1 MRSTR
6 QSNRNYYEAI
16 IQLRPENK
24 KLLDFVINQIQINN
38 KQDVFISQEYHK
50 KYGTDLYISS
60 RKFAT
65 LLGKRLKKSF
75 KGELITS
82 RTLWSRDRQSGKGIY
97 RVTICFRL
105 EEETKTL

>member
-1 MRSTR
+1 MRNIR
-6 QSNRNYYEAI
+6 QSNRNYFEAI
-16 IQLRPENK
+16 IQLRPKNK
-24 KLLDFVINQIQINN
+24 DLLDFVVKQINK
-38 KQDVFISQEYHK
+38 KQDVYISQEYHK
-50 KYGTDLYISS
+50 KYGTDLYITS

-105 EEETKTL
+105 EEPKAPIV

>member
-1 MRSTR
+1 MRSIR

-16 IQLRPENK
+16 IQLRPDNK
-24 KLLDFVINQIQINN
+24 ILLDFVHNQI
-38 KQDVFISQEYHK
+38 KKKGDVFISQEYHK
-50 KYGTDLYISS
+50 KYGSDLYITS

-75 KGELITS
+75 KGKLITS

-105 EEETKTL
+105 DKLDNTG

>member
-1 MRSTR
+1 MRSIR
-6 QSNRNYYEAI
+6 QSNRNYFEAI
-16 IQLRPENK
+16 IQLRPKNK
-24 KLLDFVINQIQINN
+24 DLLDFVINQINK
-38 KQDVFISQEYHK
+38 KQDVFISKEYHK
-50 KYGTDLYISS
+50 KYGTDLYITS

-75 KGELITS
+75 KGKLITS
-82 RTLWSRDRQSGKGIY
+82 RTLWSRDRQTSKGIY